1 MRNHRSL
8 PDPCVWDVLSGTR
21 PSEDNCSPT
30 INRAE
35 SSPVPFVF
43 RVVLRQVGAHS
54 GGGVYRRLLTGQPV
68 PVSCSTGW
76 TSPSPLQ
83 VISSLFSTGFVIV
96 GIAGKS

>member
-1 MRNHRSL
+1 MRNQCSL
-8 PDPCVWDVLSGTR
+8 TDPCVWDVLSGTR

-30 INRAE
+30 INGAE

-43 RVVLRQVGAHS
+43 RAVFCQVRAHS
-54 GGGVYRRLLTGQPV
+54 GGGMNRRLLTGQPV
-68 PVSCSTGW
+68 RVSCSTGR

-83 VISSLFSTGFVIV
+83 AMPSLFSAGFVIV